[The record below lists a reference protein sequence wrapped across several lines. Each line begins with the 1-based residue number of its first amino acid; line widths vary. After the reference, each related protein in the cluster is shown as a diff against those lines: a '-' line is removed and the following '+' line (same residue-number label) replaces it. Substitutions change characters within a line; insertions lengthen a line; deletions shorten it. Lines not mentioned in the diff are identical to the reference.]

1 MADFT
6 QKDFD
11 NEFFKADYAEF
22 KEEVGEFKGEIGE
35 FKGEIG
41 EKLDHIIK
49 KLDAFDMIFIVN
61 GGSDGKEVG
70 FKRKD
75 LFQILYDNGVKKTK
89 VMEEFI
95 TKELDALKKTIDNHI
110 DTGFKSGV
118 SKLSWWGTKLIPIII
133 LGGTIISL
141 ILLLI
146 GQHKL
151 AQEVQSIIKN
161 N

>member
-1 MADFT
+1 MAEFT
-6 QKDFD
+6 HKDFD
-11 NEFFKADYAEF
+11 NEFFKADYHEFKEGIGEF
-22 KEEVGEFKGEIGE
+22 KEEIGT
-35 FKGEIG
+35 
-41 EKLDHIIK
+41 KLDHIIK

-89 VMEEFI
+89 TMEEFF
-95 TKELDALKKTIDNHI
+95 TRELNELKGTIGKHI

-133 LGGTIISL
+133 LGGIILSL
-141 ILLLI
+141 ILVLI
-146 GQHKL
+146 GQHEL
-151 AQEVQSIIKN
+151 AQKVQSITKN